1 MRQREM
7 KISTGFLILLLCASF
22 VHGERQI
29 ASKKSQ
35 FTYDE
40 VLENTEKFQTK
51 IGKGGFGIVYHGYL
65 KDGTQVAVK
74 ILSPSSLQGVREFQT
89 ENPSRNLASFIG
101 YCDDTDNLAFIY
113 EYLPNGNLR
122 EYLSGLHYLHK
133 GCNPRILHRDVKI
146 ANILLS
152 ENLDAKIADFSMSMV
167 FPSDNETHVVAS
179 VMGIVGYLD
188 PGFTGQ
194 PAIIESDDLVH
205 KVEWVNPEFLQRDFT
220 TILFR
225 RILGDCS
232 VDLLRFKQ
240 VQFGPI
246 LGPLLSAV
254 ALLVI
259 VLILFTYDE
268 VLKYTKKFQTE
279 IGKGGFGIVYH
290 GYLRDG
296 TQVAVKILSPSSSQ
310 RVREF
315 QTENPSRNLASF
327 IEYCDDTD
335 NLALVYK
342 YMPNGNIREHLSGCN
357 PRILHRDVK
366 IANIL
371 LSKNLGA
378 KIADFGLSMV
388 FPSDNETHVVAS
400 VMGTVGYLDPEDV
413 QISCS

>member
-1 MRQREM
+1 MR
-7 KISTGFLILLLCASF
+7 
-22 VHGERQI
+22 HWI
-29 ASKKSQ
+29 AL
-35 FTYDE
+35 DIA
-40 VLENTEKFQTK
+40 L
-51 IGKGGFGIVYHGYL
+51 
-65 KDGTQVAVK
+65 
-74 ILSPSSLQGVREFQT
+74 
-89 ENPSRNLASFIG
+89 
-101 YCDDTDNLAFIY
+101 
-113 EYLPNGNLR
+113 
-122 EYLSGLHYLHK
+122 GLHYLHK

-342 YMPNGNIREHLSGCN
+342 YMPNGNIREHLSDADRSSHVTWEMRHRIALDIALGCN